1 MNADARP
8 AMPAKFS
15 RSIKWLVYGLA
26 GLLILI
32 AVLLA
37 FLPIIANMA
46 AVYWLRQ
53 QGVEASIDKISMD
66 YNDGIIS
73 VLNARGKNAQGEGF
87 SLQSFHLELAW
98 QPLLHKQVYIEN
110 IELNGLQLDSMQNAE
125 GLQAVAGIQL
135 GTQQP
140 PPAPAPAPADTG
152 TAWQIRLGNISLRNI
167 QACHRLADKNQQLCL
182 RFDGFEWL
190 GTLLFDASR
199 PAEQR
204 LQINGSLQISAISV
218 DDKKH
223 QQSLL
228 SAADIKLSGLALR
241 SMDDMAINNI
251 RLDDWQ
257 LLPGKNALG
266 AQQLAGFD
274 SLQVNELHYGDRQLA
289 IGEINLNGIAASIYR
304 DKQGQLELLSRLQSL
319 QSAEQQPA
327 EKQLAQTNGE
337 SAAVQPM
344 VVSIDTLQLADSH
357 DIQFVDDSLPT
368 PFKMSAQIKLLS
380 IQHINTAK
388 PAQPSQLKLDLLTDQ
403 HGSIQLQ
410 GSVQLLAEA
419 RSFDINGTIRGLD
432 LRPVGSYIEG
442 GLGHR
447 IKSGQLNARLKLLAD
462 KGRLDSSLDLD
473 LQQFQLKQQPARQ
486 KKDDQEKIDQEIGL
500 PLDTAL
506 NLLRDRDNSIK
517 LQIPVTGD
525 VNSPDFDPSDA
536 IRKATSTA
544 ITAAV
549 INYYTP
555 LGLVTAAQGLY
566 NLATALRFEPVV
578 FAPGSVELGDTQ
590 NRQLDKI
597 FQLMSERPA
606 VHVTLCGFSN
616 RDDVAVVAPQKPPAG
631 KDGPPELDSEMR
643 SKLTALADRRAERV
657 RDYLVNKGIAA
668 DRLILCEGEFSLDG
682 VAAVEISI

>member
-1 MNADARP
+1 MNAEARP
-8 AMPAKFS
+8 AMPAKFP
-15 RSIKWLVYGLA
+15 RSIKWSVYGLA

-87 SLQSFHLELAW
+87 SLQSFQLELAW

-140 PPAPAPAPADTG
+140 PPAPVPADTG
-152 TAWQIRLGNISLRNI
+152 TAWQIKLGDISLRNI
-167 QACHRLADKNQQLCL
+167 RACHQLADKDQQLCL
-182 RFDGFEWL
+182 RLDGFEWL

-204 LQINGSLQISAISV
+204 LQIDGSLQISAIAV

-241 SMDDMAINNI
+241 SMDDVAIKNI
-251 RLDDWQ
+251 RLDGWQ

-274 SLQVNELHYGDRQLA
+274 SLQINQLRYADRQLA

-304 DKQGQLELLSRLQSL
+304 DKQGQLELLSRLQPL

-327 EKQLAQTNGE
+327 EQQLAQTNGE

-419 RSFDINGTIRGLD
+419 RSFNINGTIKGLD

-447 IKSGQLNARLKLLAD
+447 IKSGQLNAQLKLLAD

-486 KKDDQEKIDQEIGL
+486 NKDGQEKIDQEIGL

-517 LQIPVTGD
+517 LQIPVTGN

-555 LGLVTAAQGLY
+555 LGLVSAAQGLY

-578 FAPGSVELGDTQ
+578 FTPGSVELGDTQ
-590 NRQLDKI
+590 KRQLDKI

-616 RDDVAVVAPQKPPAG
+616 RDDVAVVSPEALQQGKQAPV
-631 KDGPPELDSEMR
+631 ELDAGLR
-643 SKLTALADRRAERV
+643 SKFVAVASKRAERV
-657 RDYLVNKGIAA
+657 RDYLVNRGIAA

-682 VAAVEISI
+682 VAGVEISI

>member
-1 MNADARP
+1 MNAEARP
-8 AMPAKFS
+8 ATSAKFP
-15 RSIKWLVYGLA
+15 RSLKWVIYGLA

-32 AVLLA
+32 AVLLT

-53 QGVEASIDKISMD
+53 QGVEASIEKISLD

-73 VLNARGKNAQGEGF
+73 VLNARGENAEGGGF
-87 SLQSFHLELAW
+87 SLQRFHLELAW

-125 GLQAVAGIQL
+125 GLQAVAGIRL
-135 GTQQP
+135 GAQQP
-140 PPAPAPAPADTG
+140 PPAAVPADTG
-152 TAWQIRLGNISLRNI
+152 TAWQIKLGDISLRNI
-167 QACHRLADKNQQLCL
+167 QACHRLTDKDQHLCL
-182 RFDGFEWL
+182 RFDGFEWR
-190 GTLLFDASR
+190 GRLLFDANR

-204 LQINGSLQISAISV
+204 LQVNGSLQVTALAV

-228 SAADIKLSGLALR
+228 SAADIKLSDLALR
-241 SMDDMAINNI
+241 SMDEVDINNI

-257 LLPGKNALG
+257 LLPGKNVLE
-266 AQQLAGFD
+266 AQQLVGFD
-274 SLQVNELHYGDRQLA
+274 SLQVNHVRYGHRQLA
-289 IGEINLNGIAASIYR
+289 IGELRLTGIAASIYR
-304 DKQGQLELLSRLQSL
+304 DKQGQLELISRLQSL
-319 QSAEQQPA
+319 QSVEQQPA
-327 EKQLAQTNGE
+327 EQQVAQTE
-337 SAAVQPM
+337 EASTAAPPM
-344 VVSIDTLQLADSH
+344 VVSIDTLQLDNSH
-357 DIQFVDDSLPT
+357 DILFVDDSLPT

-388 PAQPSQLKLDLLTDQ
+388 PAQPSQLKVDLVTDQ

-419 RSFDINGTIRGLD
+419 RSFDINGTIKGLD

-462 KGRLDSSLDLD
+462 KGRLDSSMDLD

-536 IRKATSTA
+536 VRKATSTA

-578 FAPGSVELGDTQ
+578 FAPAGVELGDTQ

-597 FQLMSERPA
+597 FQLMNERPA

-616 RDDVAVVAPQKPPAG
+616 RDDVAVVAPQKLPAA
-631 KDGPPELDSEMR
+631 KDGAPELDSEMH
-643 SKLTALADRRAERV
+643 SKLTTIANRRAERV

-668 DRLILCEGEFSLDG
+668 DRLILCEGEFSADG
-682 VAAVEISI
+682 ISGVEISI